1 MKNISLAFLFF
12 VGIGVQTFAQTVS
25 EATAKQVATNYFNQ
39 VTNTGKVHLKAVDMN
54 NSTNPAFRSAQP
66 AFYVFV
72 PQDKPGFVIVSATES
87 TFPILAISDKSAFS
101 TDDLPPAVESIL
113 NGYRAQIEEIRANN
127 LVADPEIKQ
136 AWSMLTS
143 DQSASM
149 TQTVLPEYYL
159 KTQWDQGSLYNKFC
173 PLGNNGTRALTGCV
187 ATALAQ
193 VLKFW
198 NYPVTGKG
206 GYVAYEDNDSGNG
219 VSGIFGAPIGD
230 YAYNWKDMP
239 NKLDDSTTE
248 IQNNSV
254 ANLIYHCGVAV
265 KMNYGVN
272 GSSAYTNDYAY
283 ALDKYFGF
291 LPGVKLDKKDNYS
304 EKDWAIKL
312 RTWLDAEGPIL
323 YDGGAHAWVCD
334 GYFGEY
340 LFHMNWGWGGQ
351 ADGYFLLNSLNPSNK
366 NYTNGQQAVHN
377 LRVQGC
383 LPFYKSNTALVL
395 PASVEVGNYIQYWGT
410 VYPSATVNFSAF
422 NSITLTPG
430 ATITQGSTFRAWI
443 EGCNGSFTD
452 DSAAD
457 RSDIPADET
466 TITETSNLNIFP
478 NPFNGTTTIAFSLPL
493 DQFADLKIFN
503 MDGKVVAQLV
513 QPGTIQH
520 AGAHQVTFDGS
531 SLSNGVYFVS
541 FVTGDYKETK
551 RVVLVK

>member
-1 MKNISLAFLFF
+1 MKNISLAFLLF
-12 VGIGVQTFAQTVS
+12 VGIGMQSFAQTVS
-25 EATAKQVATNYFNQ
+25 EAIAKQVATNYFNQ
-39 VTNTGKVHLKAVDMN
+39 VTSTGKIDLKAVNMN
-54 NSTNPAFRSAQP
+54 NSTSTAFRSAQP

-87 TFPILAISDKSAFS
+87 TYPILAISDKSTFP
-101 TDDLPPAVESIL
+101 TDDLPPAVEYIL
-113 NGYRAQIEEIRANN
+113 NEYRAQIDEIRANN
-127 LVADPEIKQ
+127 FVADPEIKQ

-143 DQSASM
+143 NQSAST

-159 KTQWDQGSLYNKFC
+159 KTEWGQGDLYNTFC
-173 PLGNNGTRALTGCV
+173 PLSIYGPRGLTGCV

-198 NYPVTGKG
+198 NYPVVGKG
-206 GYVAYEDNDSGNG
+206 GYVAYEDNDPSDSI
-219 VSGIFGAPIGD
+219 SGIFGAPIGG
-230 YAYNWKDMP
+230 YVYNWKDMP
-239 NKLDDSTTE
+239 NKLDGSTSN

-254 ANLIYHCGVAV
+254 ANLMYHCGVAV
-265 KMNYGVN
+265 KMDYGVS
-272 GSSAYTNDYAY
+272 GSGAFTKDYAY
-283 ALDKYFGF
+283 ALEKYFGF
-291 LPGVKLDKKDNYS
+291 LPGVKLDKKDSYS
-304 EKDWAIKL
+304 EKDWASKL
-312 RTWLDAEGPIL
+312 RTWLDAEGPVL

-383 LPFYKSNTALVL
+383 LPFHKSNTAFVF

-430 ATITQGSTFRAWI
+430 ATISQGSTFRAWI

-452 DSAAD
+452 DGAED

-466 TITETSNLNIFP
+466 TTTETSNLNIFP
-478 NPFNGTTTIAFSLPL
+478 NPFNGATTIAFNLPL
-493 DQFADLKIFN
+493 DQSVDLKIFN
-503 MDGKVVAQLV
+503 MDGKVVEQLL

-520 AGAHQVTFDGS
+520 AGAHQVTFNGTN
-531 SLSNGVYFVS
+531 LPNGVYFVS
-541 FVTGDYKETK
+541 FVSVDLKEIK
-551 RVVLVK
+551 RIVLVK